1 LFQPAA
7 RSSFRIAWR
16 TRALHALTM
25 KDNDTYLNARDFA
38 RIARVLEYID
48 RHWAEQPSVMQL
60 AAQARLSQFHFERLF
75 RRWAGLSPKQ
85 YLQTVTGAAARQR
98 LRQQQSALQAALEVG
113 LSGPSRLH
121 DLIVKLEAM
130 SPAEYAAQG
139 AGVRIEYGTAETPFG
154 QMVCGQSARGV
165 CHLAFSSQ
173 TTRAAATAELRAAW
187 PAADLH
193 WNPAAAEALA
203 ERLWPVAR
211 SSAGREITLH
221 VRGTNFQL
229 RVWRA
234 LLELAPA
241 QGTSYG
247 ELARRI
253 RHQGAARAVGGA
265 VGANPVAW
273 LIPCH
278 RVLRAGGILGDYHWG
293 PERKRT
299 MLAWEQLQVARASA
313 ASPAPLSRP
322 ENIASY

>member
-1 LFQPAA
+1 
-7 RSSFRIAWR
+7 
-16 TRALHALTM
+16 M
-25 KDNDTYLNARDFA
+25 KRNDTHLNARDFA
-38 RIARVLEYID
+38 RIARVLAYID
-48 RHWAEQPSVMQL
+48 QHWREQPSVTTL

-85 YLQTVTGAAARQR
+85 YLQIVTGAAARR
-98 LRQQQSALQAALEVG
+98 SLRQQQSALQAALEVG

-130 SPAEYAAQG
+130 SPAEYAAEG
-139 AGVRIEYGTAETPFG
+139 AGVRIDYGTAETPFG

-165 CHLAFSSQ
+165 CHLAF
-173 TTRAAATAELRAAW
+173 TALHTRAAATAELRSAW
-187 PAADLH
+187 PQADLH
-193 WNPAAAEALA
+193 WNPAAAAALA
-203 ERLWPVAR
+203 ESLWPA
-211 SSAGREITLH
+211 SGRGMSEIRLH

-234 LLELAPA
+234 LLEVAPA

-253 RHQGAARAVGGA
+253 RHDGAARAVGGA

-278 RVLRAGGILGDYHWG
+278 RVLRAGGVLGDYHWG

-299 MLAWEQLQVARASA
+299 MLAWEQLQAARLPAI
-313 ASPAPLSRP
+313 SPVPLSRP

>member
-1 LFQPAA
+1 M
-7 RSSFRIAWR
+7 R
-16 TRALHALTM
+16 H
-25 KDNDTYLNARDFA
+25 NDTHFNARDFA
-38 RIARVLEYID
+38 RIARVLAYVD
-48 RHWAEQPSVMQL
+48 QHWREQPAVSAL

-85 YLQTVTGAAARQR
+85 YLQIVTGAAARR
-98 LRQQQSALQAALEVG
+98 SLRQQQSALQAALEVG

-130 SPAEYAAQG
+130 SPAEYAAEG
-139 AGVRIEYGTAETPFG
+139 GGVRIDYGVADTPFG
-154 QMVCGQSARGV
+154 QMVCGQTTRGV
-165 CHLAFSSQ
+165 CHLAFGAGQ
-173 TTRAAATAELRAAW
+173 TRAQATAEVLAAW
-187 PAADLH
+187 PGADLH
-193 WNPAAAEALA
+193 WNPASAAALA
-203 ERLWPVAR
+203 EQLWPGAKG
-211 SSAGREITLH
+211 AGSREISVH

-241 QGTSYG
+241 ESTHYG

-253 RHQGAARAVGGA
+253 RHPAAARAVGGA

-278 RVLRAGGILGDYHWG
+278 RVLRAGGVLGDYHWG

-299 MLAWEQLQVARASA
+299 MLAWEQLQVARAS
-313 ASPAPLSRP
+313 
-322 ENIASY
+322 

>member
-1 LFQPAA
+1 
-7 RSSFRIAWR
+7 
-16 TRALHALTM
+16 M
-25 KDNDTYLNARDFA
+25 KHNDTHLNARDFA

-48 RHWAEQPSVMQL
+48 RHWREQPAVTEL
-60 AAQARLSQFHFERLF
+60 AGQARLSQFHFERLF

-85 YLQTVTGAAARQR
+85 YLQIVTGAAARR
-98 LRQQQSALQAALEVG
+98 SLRQQQSALHAALELG

-154 QMVCGQSARGV
+154 QMVCGLTTRGV
-165 CHLAFSSQ
+165 CHMAFTSQ
-173 TTRAAATAELRAAW
+173 RTRAAATAELRAAW
-187 PAADLH
+187 PEAELR

-203 ERLWPVAR
+203 ERLWPAAGAG
-211 SSAGREITLH
+211 AGREITVH

-229 RVWRA
+229 QVWRA
-234 LLELAPA
+234 LLQLAPA
-241 QGTSYG
+241 EGTSYG

-299 MLAWEQLQVARASA
+299 MLAWEQLQAARAPVVAQIPNKGVRSA
-313 ASPAPLSRP
+313 AHARG
-322 ENIASY
+322 

>member
-1 LFQPAA
+1 
-7 RSSFRIAWR
+7 
-16 TRALHALTM
+16 M
-25 KDNDTYLNARDFA
+25 KRNDTHLNARDFS
-38 RIARVLEYID
+38 RIARVLAYID
-48 RHWAEQPSVMQL
+48 QHWREQPSVMAL

-85 YLQTVTGAAARQR
+85 YLQIVTGAAARR
-98 LRQQQSALQAALEVG
+98 SLRQQQSALQAALEVG

-139 AGVRIEYGTAETPFG
+139 AGVRIEYGAADTPFG
-154 QMVCGQSARGV
+154 HMVCGQTARGV
-165 CHLAFSSQ
+165 CHLAF
-173 TTRAAATAELRAAW
+173 TTQPGRAAATSELRAAW
-187 PAADLH
+187 PAAALH
-193 WNPAAAEALA
+193 WNPAAAQKLA
-203 ERLWPVAR
+203 EQLWPVADSAQR
-211 SSAGREITLH
+211 SAITLH

-241 QGTSYG
+241 EGTSYG

-253 RHQGAARAVGGA
+253 RHEGAARAVGSA

-293 PERKRT
+293 PERKRS
-299 MLAWEQLQVARASA
+299 MLAWEQLQAARRPRATL
-313 ASPAPLSRP
+313 PPLSRA
-322 ENIASY
+322 ENIATY

>member
-1 LFQPAA
+1 MLA
-7 RSSFRIAWR
+7 
-16 TRALHALTM
+16 
-25 KDNDTYLNARDFA
+25 
-38 RIARVLEYID
+38 YID
-48 RHWAEQPSVMQL
+48 QHWREQPPVTAL

-85 YLQTVTGAAARQR
+85 YLQIVTGAAARR
-98 LRQQQSALQAALEVG
+98 SLRQQQSALQAALEVG

-139 AGVRIEYGTAETPFG
+139 AGVRIEYGGADTPFG
-154 QMVCGQSARGV
+154 HMVCGQTSRGV
-165 CHLAFSSQ
+165 CHLAFTAQ
-173 TTRAAATAELRAAW
+173 PGRAAAAAELRAAW
-187 PAADLH
+187 PAAALH
-193 WNPAAAEALA
+193 WNPAAAQQLA
-203 ERLWPVAR
+203 EQLWPVADSAQR
-211 SSAGREITLH
+211 SAITLH

-241 QGTSYG
+241 EGTSYG

-253 RHQGAARAVGGA
+253 RHEGAARAVGSA

-293 PERKRT
+293 PERKRS
-299 MLAWEQLQVARASA
+299 MLAWEQLQAARRPRATL
-313 ASPAPLSRP
+313 PPLSRA
-322 ENIASY
+322 ENIVTY